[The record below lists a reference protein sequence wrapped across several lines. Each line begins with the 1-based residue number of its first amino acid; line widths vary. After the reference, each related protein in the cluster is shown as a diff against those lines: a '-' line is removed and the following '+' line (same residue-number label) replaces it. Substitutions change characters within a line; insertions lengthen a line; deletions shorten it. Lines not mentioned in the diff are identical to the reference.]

1 MTKTQKILYG
11 ALLAVIAVLLVIGG
25 IYDLTIA
32 NNVYQPDNIVA
43 RVLEGAGIFPPFVF
57 VGATFAVLF
66 FLIKPEDEKR
76 TLKKVICLGCSALSY
91 LVFGYMAADAL
102 EPLWQKAIVA
112 LCGAAL
118 LTPLTYLFF
127 KNKKETSL
135 KRFEIFLIFASI
147 VCVISSLFTVNVVK
161 YLWGRVRYRE
171 MVAENDVFFEAFTAW
186 YRPNGFSLHG
196 HHSFPSGHTCSAT
209 NLLVLLAL
217 DEVFP
222 DSKKYKKTLAFLV
235 FFYIFIMAYSRLVLG
250 AHFLSDVTGG
260 FAIGLV
266 TYAVA
271 RYLYFDKSRVV
282 VDAILAVN
290 EGETA
295 ADGAEPAQEDAGK
308 EETQVEFEQSL
319 LLDEEREGSQEVSKE
334 ENNAE

>member
-1 MTKTQKILYG
+1 
-11 ALLAVIAVLLVIGG
+11 
-25 IYDLTIA
+25 
-32 NNVYQPDNIVA
+32 
-43 RVLEGAGIFPPFVF
+43 
-57 VGATFAVLF
+57 
-66 FLIKPEDEKR
+66 
-76 TLKKVICLGCSALSY
+76 
-91 LVFGYMAADAL
+91 
-102 EPLWQKAIVA
+102 LWQKAIVA
-112 LCGAAL
+112 LGGAAL

-127 KNKKETSL
+127 KNKRETSL

-171 MVAENDVFFEAFTAW
+171 MVAEKDVFFEAFTAW

-222 DSKKYKKTLAFLV
+222 DSEKHKKTVTFLV

-295 ADGAEPAQEDAGK
+295 TQEEEPMRDEAATAEVQVETEGSLSSDQEKEALQEENKKK
-308 EETQVEFEQSL
+308 EE
-319 LLDEEREGSQEVSKE
+319 
-334 ENNAE
+334 